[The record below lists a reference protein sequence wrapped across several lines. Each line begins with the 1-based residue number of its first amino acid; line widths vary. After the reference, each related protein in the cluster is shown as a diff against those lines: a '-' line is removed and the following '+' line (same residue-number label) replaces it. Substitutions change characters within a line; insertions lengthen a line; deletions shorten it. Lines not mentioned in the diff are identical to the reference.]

1 MRRRRLKA
9 RVYFTFRV
17 PFRLAHSRRVRAA
30 FKVYSAAEECGRT
43 SSTHA
48 QDHQLD
54 LRGLIKL
61 PALGRGVRLYASPL
75 DDENYI
81 YRGLAR
87 IWPVCRKPHQTWPA
101 GRLRSRELE
110 DTCTNADGWHENKW
124 LQIGDVVFGFP
135 TRSIVDTVVTATVT
149 ALIGT
154 TPICI
159 MNW

>member
-1 MRRRRLKA
+1 MILKDHVTRKTGVMMLFNFDVGLVQSPFFKTFPMRRRRLKA

-87 IWPVCRKPHQTWPA
+87 IWPVCRKPHQT
-101 GRLRSRELE
+101 
-110 DTCTNADGWHENKW
+110 
-124 LQIGDVVFGFP
+124 
-135 TRSIVDTVVTATVT
+135 
-149 ALIGT
+149 
-154 TPICI
+154 
-159 MNW
+159 